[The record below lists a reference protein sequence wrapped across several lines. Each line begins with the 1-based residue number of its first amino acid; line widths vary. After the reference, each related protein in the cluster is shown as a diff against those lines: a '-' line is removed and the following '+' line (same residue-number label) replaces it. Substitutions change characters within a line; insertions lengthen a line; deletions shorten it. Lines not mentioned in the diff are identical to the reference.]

1 MTPTAALRPSTV
13 LEIGQRFISDLNP
26 EARFLD
32 RNPTDA
38 SYPRGK
44 ATDSIGVWVDKDEYE
59 AYIKLRE
66 ARSAESVT
74 AVIAVPSAPSAS
86 QISGLVDVYFR
97 KFNPILPL
105 LDEAAFLS
113 AHSAGSVPDVLL
125 FAICLVAAKDKD
137 AEPFLFDPAV
147 AGVAIPPRDFCH
159 GLYTLIKSRPVSLGQ
174 YDRVTL
180 IRLHALL
187 GLYNDG
193 PEGYEGAS
201 VAMTMAMHHCQT
213 LGIHLGQQASQ
224 PGKDG
229 RPMKLLFWCVW
240 ILDRFNAAGNGRP
253 IMMADEDIAIETFV
267 QGESGYPAFEVLL
280 KICEVINRVISFYR
294 PGNPPTV
301 TGWEEHFPAFE
312 EIVEDCAAWDLPSSM
327 LTTLHVAYLSTAI
340 LSHRSQGTR
349 KLPNTMPSHVRQ
361 TMAATHVIR
370 LMALERL
377 DSLHA
382 FPFLPYTISLAM
394 SVSYQHLRQDQLRHQ
409 QEDARTD
416 FEACCRILQQLR
428 RAWASV
434 DAMCTLG
441 QKVLDE
447 LKRAPANAPLRLQ
460 KPSKEARIIAGFANA
475 CRDNEEPVVNGQR
488 NNDVDQRPSPV
499 GADDT
504 NGVSTEIATFDPG
517 EVNQGIFEGMDDIFG
532 TYLDPNY
539 PMNLDDLS
547 FLDDF
552 EPWSTNIT

>member
-1 MTPTAALRPSTV
+1 MTPMAARRLSIVP
-13 LEIGQRFISDLNP
+13 EIDRALATTPARRHRHRTRGPEQSDDRHYPPQRFISDLNP

-105 LDEAAFLS
+105 LDEAAFRT
-113 AHSAGSVPDVLL
+113 AYSAGSVSDVLL

-147 AGVAIPPRDFCH
+147 AGTVIPPRDFCH

-312 EIVEDCAAWDLPSSM
+312 EIVEDCAA
-327 LTTLHVAYLSTAI
+327 
-340 LSHRSQGTR
+340 
-349 KLPNTMPSHVRQ
+349 
-361 TMAATHVIR
+361 
-370 LMALERL
+370 
-377 DSLHA
+377 
-382 FPFLPYTISLAM
+382 
-394 SVSYQHLRQDQLRHQ
+394 
-409 QEDARTD
+409 
-416 FEACCRILQQLR
+416 
-428 RAWASV
+428 
-434 DAMCTLG
+434 
-441 QKVLDE
+441 
-447 LKRAPANAPLRLQ
+447 
-460 KPSKEARIIAGFANA
+460 
-475 CRDNEEPVVNGQR
+475 
-488 NNDVDQRPSPV
+488 
-499 GADDT
+499 
-504 NGVSTEIATFDPG
+504 
-517 EVNQGIFEGMDDIFG
+517 
-532 TYLDPNY
+532 
-539 PMNLDDLS
+539 
-547 FLDDF
+547 
-552 EPWSTNIT
+552 